1 MNLVK
6 QCAICLRIDNKEVKE
21 AAFEAACDGL
31 VAFGPQIAHNV
42 GFERLITT
50 PTQGKNL
57 KSNSHLIYNIF
68 KRFDTSNARIFGR
81 IHFQASYWGLPSRW
95 KSATYN

>member
-1 MNLVK
+1 MIKVMYFLTTVSDIAVNLVK

-50 PTQGKNL
+50 PTQGK
-57 KSNSHLIYNIF
+57 KSYKVRILI
-68 KRFDTSNARIFGR
+68 
-81 IHFQASYWGLPSRW
+81 
-95 KSATYN
+95 

>member
-1 MNLVK
+1 M
-6 QCAICLRIDNKEVKE
+6 KE

-50 PTQGKNL
+50 PTQGKTVQNQ
-57 KSNSHLIYNIF
+57 SVCSLIYT
-68 KRFDTSNARIFGR
+68 RFDTGDARIFGR
-81 IHFQASYWGLPSRW
+81 VYFQARNRRFASSW
-95 KSATYN
+95 KSAPYD